1 MTVSSFWEFIMPYL
15 AMIMIPL
22 VAVIIAILKVALDKL
37 QRLSTKLESV
47 DETTKATKAQTDG
60 IVSRLQETIAKKD
73 VDAAHLEEVTSLKTD
88 VAAAKAS
95 DRVEPK

>member
-1 MTVSSFWEFIMPYL
+1 MPYL

-22 VAVIIAILKVALDKL
+22 VAVIIALLKIALDKL
-37 QRLSTKLESV
+37 EHLQVKLEAV
-47 DETTKATKAQTDG
+47 DATATATKTQTDG

-73 VDAAHLEEVTSLKTD
+73 VDAAHLAEVTSLKTD

-95 DRVEPK
+95 DREEPK